1 MAAFLSVRHARGA
14 GGTRLRLE
22 QDVAAKLPP
31 AGILR
36 TQLAFSDSPQRRLS
50 D

>member
-1 MAAFLSVRHARGA
+1 MAAFLSTGHAWRGP
-14 GGTRLRLE
+14 GQFRLE

-36 TQLAFSDSPQRRLS
+36 AQPAFSDSPQRQLS